1 MKNQEINVFELCRRN
16 AKMSTDEMLSWLEID
31 LEYGYATELGGR
43 FLRRVGNGNLMEF
56 SCLIQDFDRWANSR
70 AEDEDGELQ
79 LLFDLDRRP
88 DRRAFLRYVE
98 NIKEELILDIQ
109 D

>member
-1 MKNQEINVFELCRRN
+1 MKNQEMNVFELCRRDT
-16 AKMSTDEMLSWLEID
+16 KMSTDEMLSWGEIA

-43 FLRRVGNGNLMEF
+43 YLRRIGNGNLMEF

-70 AEDEDGELQ
+70 AEDENGELQ
-79 LLFDLDRRP
+79 LLFDLDRRS

-98 NIKEELILDIQ
+98 SIQEELILDIQ